1 MASQMAIP
9 AAAYAPSA
17 PAYVQST
24 AVPFRERL
32 LLGVLYLT
40 VLLSS
45 VAFIE
50 PSPHDVLMGLLAIVG
65 LAAGMRFQRLLVL
78 PFLLLLAWNIAGL
91 MALMHVPE
99 QDKTIQFAATS
110 VYLAIAAMLFAM
122 LFAQNTMARLATMRS
137 AYVLTAAIIAIV
149 GAAGYFHAF
158 PGAEIFTRN
167 DRALG
172 AFKDPNVY
180 GPFLILPAMMLLERM
195 IRQRIE
201 LSGLI
206 LLGLILFGELLSFSR
221 GAWFH
226 FGVSLLVV
234 IGMALLTAPTPKAR
248 MRVINMTIAGIGAMA
263 VLLVILLSIDSIG
276 SMFKNRAQ
284 LIQSYDVG
292 QGGRFLLQEKALAS
306 VLDFPNGMG
315 PFEFARVHVLQQ
327 HNVYL
332 QAFLVYGWAGAMS
345 YFLLLISTVWVGFRT
360 AMIRT
365 PWQGY
370 AIAALGA
377 FIGEMAEGFVID
389 TDHWRHFYLIL
400 GIIWGLAAAT
410 RAAQTQ
416 KAPPVTAAPAQL

>member
-1 MASQMAIP
+1 MAARPAI
-9 AAAYAPSA
+9 ATAAYAPLA
-17 PAYVQST
+17 ANYTQPATTTSL
-24 AVPFRERL
+24 RERIL
-32 LLGVLYLT
+32 IVVLFIA

-50 PSPHDVLMGLLAIVG
+50 PSPHDVMMGVLAVAG
-65 LAAGMRFQRLLVL
+65 LAAGIRFHRALVL
-78 PFLLLLAWNIAGL
+78 PFLLLLVWNVSGML
-91 MALMHVPE
+91 ALMHVPE
-99 QDKTIQFAATS
+99 QEKTIQYTATS
-110 VYLAIAAMLFAM
+110 VYLAIAALLFAM
-122 LFAQNTMARLATMRS
+122 IFAQNTMARMASMRS

-158 PGAEIFTRN
+158 PGAEMFTRN

-201 LSGLI
+201 LTSL
-206 LLGLILFGELLSFSR
+206 LFLGLILFGELLSFSR

-226 FGVSLLVV
+226 FAVSLLVV
-234 IGMALLTAPTPKAR
+234 IFMALVTAPTPKAR
-248 MRVINMTIAGIGAMA
+248 MRVISMTIAGIGAMA
-263 VLLVILLSIDSIG
+263 VMLVVLLSIDSIG
-276 SMFKNRAQ
+276 SMFTNRAQ

-292 QGGRFLLQEKALAS
+292 EGGRFLLQEKALSS

-315 PFEFARVHVLQQ
+315 PFEFARVHGLQQ

-332 QAFLVYGWAGAMS
+332 QAFLVYGWAGAMA
-345 YFLLLISTVWVGFRT
+345 YFLLLISTVWVGLRT
-360 AMIRT
+360 AMMQT

-377 FIGEMAEGFVID
+377 FVGEMAEGFIID
-389 TDHWRHFYLIL
+389 SDHWRHFYLIL
-400 GIIWGLAAAT
+400 GIIWGLAAASQT
-410 RAAQTQ
+410 AKRA
-416 KAPPVTAAPAQL
+416 PHFSAAPAQL

>member
-1 MASQMAIP
+1 MAGQMAMP
-9 AAAYAPSA
+9 AAVYAPSA
-17 PAYVQST
+17 PPYAMPA

-32 LLGVLYLT
+32 LLVVLYLT

-50 PSPHDVLMGLLAIVG
+50 PSPHDVLMGVLAVVA
-65 LAAGMRFQRLLVL
+65 LAAGIRFHRLLVL
-78 PFLLLLAWNIAGL
+78 PFLLLLAWNIAGML
-91 MALMHVPE
+91 ALMHVPE
-99 QDKTIQFAATS
+99 QDKTIQYTATS

-137 AYVLTAAIIAIV
+137 AYVLTAAIIAVV

-158 PGAEIFTRN
+158 PGAEMFTRN

-195 IRQRIE
+195 VRQRVE
-201 LSGLI
+201 LTGVLF
-206 LLGLILFGELLSFSR
+206 LGIIMFGQLLSFSR
-221 GAWFH
+221 GSWFH
-226 FGVSLLVV
+226 FGVSLIVV
-234 IGMALLTAPTPKAR
+234 IGMAVLTAATRKAR
-248 MRVINMTIAGIGAMA
+248 MRVFIMTLSGLAAMA
-263 VLLVILLSIDSIG
+263 ALLVVLLSIDSIG
-276 SMFKNRAQ
+276 SMFKDRAQ

-315 PFEFARVHVLQQ
+315 PFEFARVHGLQQ

-345 YFLLLISTVWVGFRT
+345 YFLLLISTVLIGFRT
-360 AMIRT
+360 ALIRT

-400 GIIWGLAAAT
+400 GIVWGLAAAT
-410 RAAQTQ
+410 RAAQKQ
-416 KAPPVTAAPAQL
+416 QAPLVPAAPAQS

>member
-315 PFEFARVHVLQQ
+315 PFEFARVHGLQQ

-345 YFLLLISTVWVGFRT
+345 YFLLLTSTVWVGFRT